1 MELTQFTVYREFT
14 LIVGTVLFL
23 ILISVGSIS
32 LLYTIGN
39 NELPGVLTG
48 GVAGGSFKHE

>member
-1 MELTQFTVYREFT
+1 MELTQFIVYREFT

-23 ILISVGSIS
+23 ILISLGSIS

-48 GVAGGSFKHE
+48 GVAGGSLKHE